1 MTLKTLISL
10 FSLTALLVQRG
21 PCALSSQAADALS
34 PEIRRL
40 QTKWEAIK
48 FGVPEGDDQTRQMN
62 ALGEDADAVAAHFPG
77 MPEALIWDGIITS
90 ERASMASSF
99 YALGFAKRARDI
111 LEQAYNLDP
120 ARLDAGATT
129 SLGVLYYRV
138 PGFPIGF
145 GDKAKARQLLEQA
158 VKLAPNGLDAWYFY
172 GDFPLPRKANIQ
184 KPSKPFNTRSKYRQH
199 PDRPALGQEPAPH
212 DRRALGQN
220 PGEKVRPPRRE
231 RAIADAKPR
240 WCMID
245 RLWHAPLGCSKIAET
260 QAAPLDRSSDG

>member
-1 MTLKTLISL
+1 MTLKSRIAVFSFVFATLL
-10 FSLTALLVQRG
+10 AARPYT
-21 PCALSSQAADALS
+21 LSSQAADALP
-34 PEIRRL
+34 PEVRRL

-48 FGVPEGDDQTRQMN
+48 FGVPEGDNQTNQMN

-90 ERASMASSF
+90 ERASMASTF

-111 LEQAYNLDP
+111 LEQAHNLDP
-120 ARLDAGATT
+120 AKLDAGAST

-172 GDFPLPRKANIQ
+172 GDFLYTQNELPKAAEVFQHALKI
-184 KPSKPFNTRSKYRQH
+184 PQH
-199 PDRPALGQEPAPH
+199 PDRPLW
-212 DRRALGQN
+212 DKNRRLVI
-220 PGEKVRPPRRE
+220 EE
-231 RAIADAKPR
+231 LLAKIEAKR
-240 WCMID
+240 
-245 RLWHAPLGCSKIAET
+245 
-260 QAAPLDRSSDG
+260 